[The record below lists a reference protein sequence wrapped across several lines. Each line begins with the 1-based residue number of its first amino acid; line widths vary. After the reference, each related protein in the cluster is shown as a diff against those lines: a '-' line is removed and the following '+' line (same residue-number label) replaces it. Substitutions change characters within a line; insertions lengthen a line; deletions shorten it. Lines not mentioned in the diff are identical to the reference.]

1 MARTVNYPKRAE
13 KIKEMIDDLVKEM
26 GHSPHRMAKKDKIKL
41 IDIDFENIDVVTLM
55 QVQARIS
62 RLILEK
68 VNNVNKTYL

>member
-26 GHSPHRMAKKDKIKL
+26 GHSPHRMSKKDKIKL

-55 QVQARIS
+55 HRHVSAA
-62 RLILEK
+62 LFLK
-68 VNNVNKTYL
+68 KANKRK

>member
-26 GHSPHRMAKKDKIKL
+26 GHSPHRMSKKDKIKL

-55 QVQARIS
+55 QVQHVSAA
-62 RLILEK
+62 LFLK
-68 VNNVNKTYL
+68 KANKRK